1 MQVWL
6 EIFSI
11 VAALAL
17 VVQVVILTALFLQTR
32 RTSENLNRLVSEVQ
46 SRMGPILTRVQ
57 ILLDDTQPKISSMVN
72 DASHIVYLARGQAQ
86 KVDRVFTEAAD
97 RLRGQLVH
105 LDHIL
110 TGALEAVEEAG
121 SQVKNSFWRPMHKAS
136 ALVQGIK
143 VGLDLLR
150 SRRRGRSEERRVG
163 KECRSRWSQYDY
175 KKKRTARRI

>member
-105 LDHIL
+105 ADRIL
-110 TGALEAVEEAG
+110 TGALEAVEDAG
-121 SQVKNSFWRPMHKAS
+121 TKFSHSFWRPVQKAS

-150 SRRRGRSEERRVG
+150 SRRRRSSGDEPREKQEE
-163 KECRSRWSQYDY
+163 ELF
-175 KKKRTARRI
+175 I